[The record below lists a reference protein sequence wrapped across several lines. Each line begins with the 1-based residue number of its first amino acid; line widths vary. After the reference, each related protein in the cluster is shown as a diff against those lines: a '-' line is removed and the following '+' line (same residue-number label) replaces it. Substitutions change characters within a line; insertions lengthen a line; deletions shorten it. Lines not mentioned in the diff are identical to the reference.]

1 MQNNLYICGTNT
13 QHTIMA
19 ECNEKDIADAE
30 YTAMAEEALGEVNDI
45 HPDEFYEEAKNENSL
60 ESEEPTEES
69 APQEGHRLKGDDGAI
84 IVRVGNFI
92 VLKDTT
98 KENPYITVAPISR
111 DWYVG
116 YGPGS
121 MVREYLDTTLFA
133 DAAPSDTDIASCI
146 MFLTGV
152 MAGATILDAEFTN
165 NVIKAVEDMIANRPL
180 NEEVE

>member
-1 MQNNLYICGTNT
+1 M
-13 QHTIMA
+13 
-19 ECNEKDIADAE
+19 ADAE

-45 HPDEFYEEAKNENSL
+45 HPDEFYEEAKNENIL
-60 ESEEPTEES
+60 EPVES
-69 APQEGHRLKGDDGAI
+69 TKEAPQDHRLKGEDGAI
-84 IVRVGNFI
+84 MVRVGNFI